1 MIHLYCIQYLLS
13 LTKSECS
20 MEKFKYYKQVIWAI
34 ILAGLMV
41 LIALRISDIG
51 AAIRT
56 LGTALVP
63 LILGGCI
70 AFVLDILVVRYER
83 WLWPTK
89 DKGWKEKI
97 RRPISIILSFLT
109 VSLIMYFIARMA
121 VPQLIHSLSLIVA
134 AIPQLYVDFQL
145 WIHQMSDTLGISS
158 NPTIME
164 ALNDESI
171 VQYSKEL
178 GTKGGTY
185 IVNTMGDILS
195 WTFNL
200 FLGLIFAIYML
211 LDKERL
217 LGQCQR
223 ILRAYVSNTVV
234 DRLNYF
240 ANVAIETF
248 SNFFVGQFIDALLL
262 GIAVGVTLWGFD
274 VSYAM
279 TLACVIGLTGL
290 IPMLGIYIGG
300 IMGVIILLTVSP
312 MEALIYV
319 IIIEVLHQ
327 IESNFVYPK
336 IVGNSVGL
344 PGLWVFAAVII
355 GTSLAGLIGMLV
367 GVPLAAT
374 LYKLLREDVARR
386 LAAQNTL

>member
-1 MIHLYCIQYLLS
+1 
-13 LTKSECS
+13 
-20 MEKFKYYKQVIWAI
+20 MEKFKYYKQVIGAI
-34 ILAGLMV
+34 VLAGLMV

-51 AAIRT
+51 EALRNI
-56 LGTALVP
+56 GTAFVP

-89 DKGWKEKI
+89 RTGWKEKI
-97 RRPISIILSFLT
+97 RRPFSIILSFLT

-134 AIPQLYVDFQL
+134 AIPQLYMDFQA
-145 WIHQMSDTLGISS
+145 WIYQTADTLGLSS

-178 GTKGGTY
+178 GTKAGTY
-185 IVNTMGDILS
+185 IVNTMGDVLS

-217 LGQCQR
+217 MGQFQR
-223 ILRAYVSNTVV
+223 ILRAYVANPIV

-240 ANVAIETF
+240 ARVAIETF

-262 GIAVGVTLWGFD
+262 GIATGITLWLFD
-274 VSYAM
+274 VSYAL

-300 IMGVIILLTVSP
+300 VMGVIILLTVSP
-312 MEALIYV
+312 MEALMYV
-319 IIIEVLHQ
+319 VIIEVLHQ

-355 GTSLAGLIGMLV
+355 GTSLSGLVGMLI

-374 LYKLLREDVARR
+374 LYKLLREDVSRR
-386 LAAQNTL
+386 LATQNATP